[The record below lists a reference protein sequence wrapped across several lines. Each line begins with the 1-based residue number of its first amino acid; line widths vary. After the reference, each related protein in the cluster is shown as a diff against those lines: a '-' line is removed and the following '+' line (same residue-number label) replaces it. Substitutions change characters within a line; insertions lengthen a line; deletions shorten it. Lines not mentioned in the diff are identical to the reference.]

1 MLISNVIKKC
11 KERYDKKECKHCKDC
26 SFGNYCPN
34 NCEVCLDYLHFPA
47 HVPDDA
53 PKRKYDCVHMADF
66 YTCKYSCRYTSELTY
81 AIKKCSDICNIDELR
96 VLSFGCGPCTDLF
109 ALDALKEKRELSFN
123 DVQYHGVDY
132 SKDV

>member
-26 SFGNYCPN
+26 SFGNYCLN

-53 PKRKYDCVHMADF
+53 PKRNMTVFIWLTFIHANILAD
-66 YTCKYSCRYTSELTY
+66 THL
-81 AIKKCSDICNIDELR
+81 N
-96 VLSFGCGPCTDLF
+96 
-109 ALDALKEKRELSFN
+109 
-123 DVQYHGVDY
+123 
-132 SKDV
+132 